1 MPNLTVV
8 QGRSSST
15 ASICC
20 RTISGSIPCM
30 ALTSQVFC
38 AVMAVIADV
47 PNTPM
52 ADMVFKSACIPAP
65 PLLSEPAIVN
75 TTG

>member
-1 MPNLTVV
+1 MPNFTVR

-15 ASICC
+15 ASICW
-20 RTISGSIPCM
+20 RTMDGSMPWM
-30 ALTSQVFC
+30 ARTSQVFC
-38 AVMAVIADV
+38 AVMAVMAEV

-52 ADMVFKSACIPAP
+52 ADMVFRSACIPAP
-65 PLLSEPAIVN
+65 PLLSEPAMVN